1 MPEIRP
7 PNPPCSEEV
16 SAFVTPNEIKLNYIN
31 IQKSSKSKAYA
42 NRVNPAHKSFKIFFY
57 D

>member
-16 SAFVTPNEIKLNYIN
+16 SAFVTPYEIKLNYIN
-31 IQKSSKSKAYA
+31 IQKSSKTKAYA